1 MPSAAPL
8 QLGEVWD
15 AVTHDVP
22 ELRGGT
28 VHLWQRRLYDSED
41 VIQRLHDLLSADE
54 HQKAA
59 RYRVE
64 RPRTDFILTR
74 GTLRSLLATYLHKSP
89 REITFQYTEYGK
101 PSLRDSS
108 ELHFN
113 VSHTEGMALMA
124 FVRRR
129 EVGVDIEKVRAQ
141 SDVAKLAE
149 RFFSPYERHALRSLE
164 GDELPAAFFRCWT
177 RKEAYIKA
185 KGEGLSLPLH
195 QFDVAIDPDP
205 AQALVATRPDS
216 SEVSR
221 WLIRN
226 IPVISGY
233 AAAVAVSSI
242 EL

>member
-1 MPSAAPL
+1 MSSGAPL
-8 QLGEVWD
+8 QIGEVWD
-15 AVTHDVP
+15 VVTHDVP
-22 ELRGGT
+22 ALRGGS

-41 VIQRLHDLLSADE
+41 VIERLHALLSDDE
-54 HQKAA
+54 REKAA

-74 GTLRSLLATYLHKSP
+74 GTLRRLLAAYLNKSP
-89 REITFQYTEYGK
+89 QEIAFQYTEYGK
-101 PSLRDSS
+101 PSLRGSS
-108 ELHFN
+108 DLHFN

-149 RFFSPYERHALRSLE
+149 RFFSSHERQALRNLS
-164 GDELPAAFFRCWT
+164 GGELHAAFFRCWT

-205 AQALVATRPDS
+205 PQALLATRPDS
-216 SEVSR
+216 SEAAR

-226 IPVISGY
+226 LPVISGY
-233 AAAVAVSSI
+233 AAALAVSSI